1 MMFSKSLSKFVLL
14 AASLLLTASKS
25 TSSQNE
31 KAATRFNPVLE
42 LGAPLQVLG
51 STTSQASDGTL
62 TLKAADAELLG
73 KTIKLEA
80 KVAGAAVNIGYWWD
94 AKEYVQWQVSF
105 SKPGTFEIVVEYAC
119 GPESKGST
127 YAVIIGDEKLEV
139 VTTATK
145 GWADFATTTVGRIKV
160 AKSGPATVLVKP
172 IKKEGVS
179 MLNLRTLTLKPNLM
193 NL

>member
-1 MMFSKSLSKFVLL
+1 MGALL
-14 AASLLLTASKS
+14 VAAPKS
-25 TSSQNE
+25 TSSQYE
-31 KAATRFNPVLE
+31 KAATRLNPVLDLNE
-42 LGAPLQVLG
+42 PPQVLD
-51 STTSQASDGTL
+51 SATSQAADGTL

-73 KTIKLEA
+73 KTIKLET
-80 KVAGAAVNIGYWWD
+80 KVAGAPVNIGYWWD
-94 AKEYVQWQVSF
+94 AKEYVQWPVSF

-139 VTTATK
+139 VTAATK

-193 NL
+193 TL